1 MPPKASH
8 SQSGV
13 IVLGRKRIL
22 GKTTDII
29 TGRQITD
36 TDDERYR
43 QKLARLLIELKGYE
57 KGDIEPRQ
65 RIEMVIEGKK
75 VFSLIDFVVSAGS
88 MKFMVIKFGPGSLV
102 TRERPALAAAR
113 ILAAYQ
119 IPVTVVTNGEDA
131 EILDTYSGTVI
142 ATGIDGIPDKA
153 SALKKLESITLHQL
167 KPEQV
172 ETEKRIISAYDY
184 LEHSLECDDDWCE
197 TE

>member
-13 IVLGRKRIL
+13 IALGRKRIL

-75 VFSLIDFVVSAGS
+75 VFSLIDRKSVV
-88 MKFMVIKFGPGSLV
+88 
-102 TRERPALAAAR
+102 
-113 ILAAYQ
+113 
-119 IPVTVVTNGEDA
+119 
-131 EILDTYSGTVI
+131 
-142 ATGIDGIPDKA
+142 
-153 SALKKLESITLHQL
+153 
-167 KPEQV
+167 
-172 ETEKRIISAYDY
+172 
-184 LEHSLECDDDWCE
+184 
-197 TE
+197 